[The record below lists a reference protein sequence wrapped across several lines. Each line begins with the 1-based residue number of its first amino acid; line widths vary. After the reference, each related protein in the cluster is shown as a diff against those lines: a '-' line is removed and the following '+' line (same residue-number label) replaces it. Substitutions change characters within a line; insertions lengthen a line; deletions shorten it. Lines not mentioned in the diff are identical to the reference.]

1 MRLQSARLAAAIT
14 CFSVVLAG
22 LSYAIALVNES
33 ASTFP
38 SSTPG
43 LDPTQSWLSWS
54 ITTTILLAFLL
65 VGGLIAVKRPE
76 NGVGWAMLLGGSGS
90 MLGSPLGA
98 YAQLALL
105 AKPEWDLP
113 GGALAGAFNEGGW
126 QPLLAGVFLL
136 LVLFPTGRTA
146 SVRWRW
152 LTRLTIAGFAMLWIL
167 SIREPR
173 LAPPLQSLN
182 NPLAVGGSGFDTA
195 TTLITGAC
203 LSSTAIA
210 AIGMVLRF
218 LNSRGEERIQFR
230 FLALAGVFLVASLP
244 IGAVSGYRGVPSL
257 ALSAALLALPGAVGI
272 AVLRYRLYD
281 IDRIINRTLV
291 YGFVTTLLALTYFGL
306 VIGLQSALNSFS
318 RGSGLAVAITTLV
331 VAVLFFPLRQQVQAV
346 VDKRFNRHVYDG
358 ARTIEAFSARL
369 RQQIDLDSLRDE
381 LLSVVDE
388 TMEPAGVSLWLRE
401 PRR

>member
-182 NPLAVGGSGFDTA
+182 NPLAVGGAGFA
-195 TTLITGAC
+195 Y
-203 LSSTAIA
+203 SHHSHY
-210 AIGMVLRF
+210 R
-218 LNSRGEERIQFR
+218 R
-230 FLALAGVFLVASLP
+230 LP
-244 IGAVSGYRGVPSL
+244 
-257 ALSAALLALPGAVGI
+257 
-272 AVLRYRLYD
+272 RLHRNRC
-281 IDRIINRTLV
+281 DR
-291 YGFVTTLLALTYFGL
+291 
-306 VIGLQSALNSFS
+306 
-318 RGSGLAVAITTLV
+318 
-331 VAVLFFPLRQQVQAV
+331 
-346 VDKRFNRHVYDG
+346 DG
-358 ARTIEAFSARL
+358 
-369 RQQIDLDSLRDE
+369 
-381 LLSVVDE
+381 
-388 TMEPAGVSLWLRE
+388 P
-401 PRR
+401 

>member
-1 MRLQSARLAAAIT
+1 
-14 CFSVVLAG
+14 
-22 LSYAIALVNES
+22 
-33 ASTFP
+33 
-38 SSTPG
+38 
-43 LDPTQSWLSWS
+43 
-54 ITTTILLAFLL
+54 
-65 VGGLIAVKRPE
+65 
-76 NGVGWAMLLGGSGS
+76 
-90 MLGSPLGA
+90 
-98 YAQLALL
+98 
-105 AKPEWDLP
+105 
-113 GGALAGAFNEGGW
+113 
-126 QPLLAGVFLL
+126 
-136 LVLFPTGRTA
+136 
-146 SVRWRW
+146 
-152 LTRLTIAGFAMLWIL
+152 
-167 SIREPR
+167 
-173 LAPPLQSLN
+173 
-182 NPLAVGGSGFDTA
+182 
-195 TTLITGAC
+195 
-203 LSSTAIA
+203 
-210 AIGMVLRF
+210 MVLRF